1 VATFITRMHS
11 DGPGV
16 RLAVKDII
24 DVQGVPTTAG
34 SRALERKAAPA
45 ERDAA
50 CLAGA
55 RSAGARLVGKANLHE
70 FAMLPIGTN
79 PWFGTPTNPL
89 DPMLIPGGSS
99 SGSAV
104 AVATGE
110 ADVALGSDTGGSVR
124 VPAACCGVAGLKTTH
139 GRVSLAGVWPLAES
153 FDTIGPIASTVA
165 GLVVGMQL
173 LEPGF
178 APSAVPA
185 RTVGRL
191 PTSGHPALE
200 AAVDDALRSA
210 EFEVVA
216 LDWNDFEAGNSCFR
230 TIYFNEI
237 PDADHELAQADPENV
252 GADVIQALGMVDL
265 FRPGLEEARA
275 QLVGWRSAL
284 LALFDQ
290 VELLALPTLPIF
302 PPRLEDVS
310 GDSMLAA
317 VIELTRHVSLFN
329 AAGVPC
335 TAQPV
340 TVADSKLPGSV
351 QLVGSL
357 GAEELLLA
365 TAQRLEAAD
374 ASARP
379 AA

>member
-1 VATFITRMHS
+1 MH
-11 DGPGV
+11 GEGTGV

-24 DVQGVPTTAG
+24 DVEGIPTTAG
-34 SRALERKAAPA
+34 SRALARKAAPA

-55 RSAGARLVGKANLHE
+55 RSAGVRLVGKANLHE

-89 DPMLIPGGSS
+89 DSTLIPGGSS

-104 AVATGE
+104 AVATDE

-124 VPAACCGVAGLKTTH
+124 VPAACCGVTGLKTTY
-139 GRVSLAGVWPLAES
+139 GRVSLAGVWPLAPS
-153 FDTIGPIASTVA
+153 LDTIGPLARTVA
-165 GLVVGMQL
+165 GLVVGMRL

-178 APSAVPA
+178 APGAGPA

-191 PTSGHPALE
+191 PTAGHPALE
-200 AAVDDALRSA
+200 AAVDDALRTA

-216 LDWNDFEAGNSCFR
+216 LDWNDFEAGTTCFNA
-230 TIYFNEI
+230 IYFNEI
-237 PDADHELAQADPENV
+237 PDADRELAEADPGNV
-252 GADVIQALGMVDL
+252 GADVIQMLGMVDL
-265 FRPGLEEARA
+265 FRPGVEEARR
-275 QLVGWRSAL
+275 QLAGWRSGL
-284 LALFDQ
+284 LALFDR

-310 GDSMLAA
+310 GDSLLPA
-317 VIELTRHVSLFN
+317 VIELTRHVSPFN

-340 TVADSKLPGSV
+340 SAADSGLPGSL
-351 QLVGSL
+351 QLVGPL

-365 TAQRLEAAD
+365 TAQHLEAAD
-374 ASARP
+374 ASASR